1 MHGPSGRE
9 DSMFT
14 FATELQNPV
23 GSPIREL
30 FQYLSVPGM
39 ISFAGGY
46 PAASTFDVGNIAQ
59 CVSTAIAQAP
69 SECLQYGSTE
79 GVLSLRSALSELME
93 RRGAP
98 TEVDR
103 ILITS
108 GSQQAFDFVVRSF
121 VEPGTRV
128 LVEAPTYPAAIQA
141 FRLAGAGIDAIPTD
155 SEGIDTEA
163 LEAYLSACPGHA
175 RPRLLYLVPA
185 FANPTGAE
193 LSLERRNHL
202 LGIIKAYDLILVEDD
217 PYGCLAFD
225 GEALP
230 SMLALS
236 RGNDA
241 LRDRIIYL
249 GSLSKTVAPGLRIGW
264 MAAHPDVIRRAVI
277 AKQASDLCTPPWI
290 QVAMAVYLQSGYL
303 DAQVRRIVSAYR
315 VKRDVMVEALS
326 GQLAGGLSFSAPKGG
341 MFVWAS
347 LPEGADSA
355 ALLRLAIDERVLF
368 VPGKAFYTGTGTHST
383 LRLSFATPSIED
395 IETGVGRLATAISRM
410 SVVLEIQP

>member
-1 MHGPSGRE
+1 MPGPSGCE

-14 FATELQNPV
+14 FAKELQNPV

-46 PAASTFDVGNIAQ
+46 PAASTFDVSNIAE

-69 SECLQYGSTE
+69 TECLQYGSTE
-79 GVLSLRSALSELME
+79 GVLSLRRALSELME

-98 TEVDR
+98 TGADR
-103 ILITS
+103 ILVTS
-108 GSQQAFDFVVRSF
+108 GSQQGFDFVVKSF

-141 FRLAGAGIDAIPTD
+141 FRLAGASIDAIPTD
-155 SEGIDTEA
+155 SEGMITEA
-163 LEAYLSACPGHA
+163 LEEYLRGCPEHA
-175 RPRLLYLVPA
+175 RPRLLYLVPT

-193 LSLERRNHL
+193 LSLKRRNHL
-202 LGIIKAYDLILVEDD
+202 LQIIEAHDVILVEDD

-225 GEALP
+225 GDAPP

-290 QVAMAVYLQSGYL
+290 QAAMAVYLQPGYL
-303 DAQVRRIVSAYR
+303 DAQIGRIVSAYR
-315 VKRDVMVEALS
+315 VKRDAMVEALNQ
-326 GQLAGGLSFSAPKGG
+326 QLGGGLTFCAPKGG

-355 ALLRLAIDERVLF
+355 ELLRLAIDEKVLF
-368 VPGKAFYTGTGTHST
+368 VPGKAFYKGNGKHAT

-395 IETGVGRLATAISRM
+395 IEVGVGRLATAISRLND
-410 SVVLEIQP
+410 VLETQP